1 MYVLIKNEEVTKMHE
16 IINKIV
22 QQNQSLFGTN
32 PKIDKINIGFTN
44 TIYNIND
51 LYIVKICTDVDNEKE
66 FKKEIDFYNSNK
78 NNNLIPK
85 LYCSSINKKDV
96 PYFYEIIEKID
107 GVSLYNVWHTF
118 SEEQREDI
126 IKQLCDAMKQI
137 HSNIGEKY
145 DWTKTMQEKFMPLYI
160 QAKNLNIFNEEEQKL
175 LDYAY
180 SKFNKYL
187 DSNDFVLIHNDLHF
201 DNIFYNDGKIKL
213 IDFERSMY
221 APRDFELDI
230 LYRMIRKPWKFAS
243 EETERYTDSS
253 DYTNIMLYIEKYY
266 PELVSNPNLHQRLAI
281 YDMVYFLEQL
291 VKHPELEEL
300 KNDVIFGAKVVALKD
315 EITFNDVKTPMELM
329 NFMNVN
335 IEYGWIDNQG
345 FKHLNNL
352 KGFRKNYRISSIDK
366 MLEVGL
372 GTCIEQ
378 AKMIKYFFDKMGFE
392 NKLYC
397 YRSYETEE
405 NFDKDIRMHCFVLFK
420 YNDSWYHFEHSNRPK
435 RGIHKYDSVESAI
448 EDITSGFKEHGDI
461 RKLTEIDSIPSGLTF
476 KEFNNFVNEFDDTK
490 RKKI

>member
-1 MYVLIKNEEVTKMHE
+1 MHE

-201 DNIFYNDGKIKL
+201 DNIFYNDDKIKL

-230 LYRMIRKPWKFAS
+230 LYK
-243 EETERYTDSS
+243 ETPS
-253 DYTNIMLYIEKYY
+253 
-266 PELVSNPNLHQRLAI
+266 
-281 YDMVYFLEQL
+281 
-291 VKHPELEEL
+291 
-300 KNDVIFGAKVVALKD
+300 IFS
-315 EITFNDVKTPMELM
+315 I
-329 NFMNVN
+329 
-335 IEYGWIDNQG
+335 
-345 FKHLNNL
+345 
-352 KGFRKNYRISSIDK
+352 IS
-366 MLEVGL
+366 
-372 GTCIEQ
+372 
-378 AKMIKYFFDKMGFE
+378 
-392 NKLYC
+392 
-397 YRSYETEE
+397 
-405 NFDKDIRMHCFVLFK
+405 
-420 YNDSWYHFEHSNRPK
+420 
-435 RGIHKYDSVESAI
+435 
-448 EDITSGFKEHGDI
+448 
-461 RKLTEIDSIPSGLTF
+461 
-476 KEFNNFVNEFDDTK
+476 
-490 RKKI
+490 

>member
-1 MYVLIKNEEVTKMHE
+1 MKNKNELTYKDLKMTCDDSIFTFDTTAELEAIHTGIGQERGIKALEFGLQVDVKGYNLYLEGPSGVGKTMYTKNYLDKISIKQKVPSDWCYIYNFDNPNMPISVSLPAGQGKEFRDNMDGFIKEIKKDIKKTFNADDFEKEKALIK
-16 IINKIV
+16 
-22 QQNQSLFGTN
+22 
-32 PKIDKINIGFTN
+32 
-44 TIYNIND
+44 
-51 LYIVKICTDVDNEKE
+51 KE
-66 FKKEIDFYNSNK
+66 FEEKREVVMT
-78 NNNLIPK
+78 K
-85 LYCSSINKKDV
+85 LNEDSLKHGFQVKSAQNGDNI
-96 PYFYEIIEKID
+96 
-107 GVSLYNVWHTF
+107 VS
-118 SEEQREDI
+118 
-126 IKQLCDAMKQI
+126 
-137 HSNIGEKY
+137 
-145 DWTKTMQEKFMPLYI
+145 
-160 QAKNLNIFNEEEQKL
+160 AKNIYGGSFNLFEHTLPQYGIQTTFVNIFNEEEQKL
-175 LDYAY
+175 LNYSY

-329 NFMNVN
+329 DFMNVN

-352 KGFRKNYRISSIDK
+352 KGFRKNYTIKETRSNKDK
-366 MLEVGL
+366 
-372 GTCIEQ
+372 
-378 AKMIKYFFDKMGFE
+378 IKVY
-392 NKLYC
+392 
-397 YRSYETEE
+397 
-405 NFDKDIRMHCFVLFK
+405 
-420 YNDSWYHFEHSNRPK
+420 
-435 RGIHKYDSVESAI
+435 
-448 EDITSGFKEHGDI
+448 
-461 RKLTEIDSIPSGLTF
+461 
-476 KEFNNFVNEFDDTK
+476 
-490 RKKI
+490 

>member
-1 MYVLIKNEEVTKMHE
+1 MHE

-32 PKIDKINIGFTN
+32 LKIDKINIGFTN

-51 LYIVKICTDVDNEKE
+51 LYIVKICTDEDNEKE
-66 FKKEIDFYNSNK
+66 FKKEIDFYDSNK

-107 GVSLYNVWHTF
+107 DVSLYNVWHTF

-201 DNIFYNDGKIKL
+201 DNIFYNVGKIKL

-243 EETERYTDSS
+243 EETERYTDSG

-266 PELVSNPNLHQRLAI
+266 PELVSDPNLHQRLAI

-300 KNDVIFGAKVVALKD
+300 KNDVILAAKVVALKD
-315 EITFNDVKTPMELM
+315 EMA
-329 NFMNVN
+329 
-335 IEYGWIDNQG
+335 
-345 FKHLNNL
+345 FK
-352 KGFRKNYRISSIDK
+352 
-366 MLEVGL
+366 
-372 GTCIEQ
+372 
-378 AKMIKYFFDKMGFE
+378 
-392 NKLYC
+392 
-397 YRSYETEE
+397 
-405 NFDKDIRMHCFVLFK
+405 
-420 YNDSWYHFEHSNRPK
+420 
-435 RGIHKYDSVESAI
+435 
-448 EDITSGFKEHGDI
+448 
-461 RKLTEIDSIPSGLTF
+461 
-476 KEFNNFVNEFDDTK
+476 
-490 RKKI
+490 